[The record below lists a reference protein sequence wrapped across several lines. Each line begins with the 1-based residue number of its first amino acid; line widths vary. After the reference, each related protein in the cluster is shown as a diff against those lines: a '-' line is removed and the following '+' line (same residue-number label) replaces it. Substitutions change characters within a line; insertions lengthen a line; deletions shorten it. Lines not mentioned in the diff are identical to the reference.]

1 MSPQGNAE
9 VYEDG
14 AEGNGRDRAGLTWR
28 DRSSACP
35 ENANVCS
42 GRQTHRGNSQSLV
55 ASLQMIGV

>member
-28 DRSSACP
+28 DRC
-35 ENANVCS
+35 
-42 GRQTHRGNSQSLV
+42 
-55 ASLQMIGV
+55 